1 MGAGQVTLNI
11 PPFRGM
17 VRTLIFINVGVFIAQ
32 SLLMLI
38 DHDLADASVY
48 YLALTPYI
56 LVHKYYVWQ
65 LVTYAFLHAGVS
77 HIFFN
82 MLVLWMFG
90 STMEGYWGSRHFT
103 FFFFACAIGGALLN
117 VGMGMM
123 HYFGAGRFPT
133 VGESGAG
140 MGIMVAYALTFG
152 NNMIYVLP
160 LPFPIKAKYLV
171 AVFFAMDVL
180 GAIRGEGG
188 GVAYFVHIGG
198 AVTAYFLVR
207 YGSRRRSGYD
217 YSMSERYYQSRN
229 ILSNWFTRWKR
240 RQAAKKFEVYM
251 REIDREKHFDE
262 KGNLR
267 DPNDGNGKGGPG
279 SWVN

>member
-1 MGAGQVTLNI
+1 
-11 PPFRGM
+11 M

-32 SLLMLI
+32 SLL
-38 DHDLADASVY
+38 LAFSKELANDSVY
-48 YLALTPYI
+48 YFALTPYLLI
-56 LVHKYYVWQ
+56 HKYYFWQ
-65 LVTYAFLHAGVS
+65 LVTYAFLHAGIS

-90 STMEGYWGSRHFT
+90 SSMETYWGSRYFA

-117 VGMGMM
+117 VAMGMM
-123 HYFGAGRFPT
+123 NYFGAGRYPT

-140 MGIMVAYALTFG
+140 MGIMVAYALIFG
-152 NNMIYVLP
+152 NNMIFVMP

-207 YGSRRRSGYD
+207 YGARRRSGYD

-251 REIDREKHFDE
+251 REIDREKHFDD

-267 DPNDGNGKGGPG
+267 DPEDSNGKGGPG
-279 SWVN
+279 PWVN